1 MVELSTMYQKRINMD
16 FIARFIWQ
24 INKNGLVYMARRLKE
39 FNIGSGQLPLLML
52 LYNNKDGLN
61 QEEISQLLNIDKGA
75 TAKAVFKLL
84 DEGYI
89 ERKDDPIDNRMYR
102 IYLTKKAN
110 KNKDKLLK
118 IAKEWQEILLNGFQ
132 KNDKTHMLESL
143 KKMKDNS
150 MDYK

>member
-1 MVELSTMYQKRINMD
+1 MD

-24 INKNGLVYMARRLKE
+24 INKNGLVYMARRLEE

-52 LYNNKDGLN
+52 LYNHKDGLN
-61 QEEISQLLNIDKGA
+61 QKEISQLLNIDKGA
-75 TAKAVFKLL
+75 TAKAVLKLL
-84 DEGYI
+84 NEGYI

-110 KNKDKLLK
+110 KIGDKLLK
-118 IAKEWQEILLNGFQ
+118 IAEEWQNILLNRFQ
-132 KNDKTHMLESL
+132 KNDKAYMLESL
-143 KKMKDNS
+143 KIMKDNS

>member
-1 MVELSTMYQKRINMD
+1 MD
-16 FIARFIWQ
+16 FIARSIWQ

-61 QEEISQLLNIDKGA
+61 QEEITQLLNIDKGA

-89 ERKDDPIDNRMYR
+89 ERKDDPIDNRMHR

-118 IAKEWQEILLNGFQ
+118 IAKEWQEILLNEFQ